1 MVLRVLSTPAQSPR
15 STPTSSDQF
24 VEHLIDP
31 TGVTEDFS
39 HFTLNPLPSE
49 VALPDSSSETSLD
62 TVAYDLNDELFSL
75 QLGSTKYFIAR
86 DRLELY
92 EQLSSAHIDSNFR
105 SLAPEDRLHLVSL
118 HCIEYPMLPT
128 SSAYTPAPMTTPGN
142 SSSTG
147 NTASI
152 STIIIADKNYSINKL
167 QGQEDYQIW
176 RIQVEDMFQDVEVWD
191 IVNKTSTR
199 PSNNDPT
206 GQATWD
212 KKNRAALGALRRRVD
227 TGPMTHVARCMLVSE
242 AWKILKNQYRSL
254 GVATMT
260 MLRNKFTSLRMS
272 KGDDL
277 ESHIKELRKIFND
290 LNIALL
296 AESTD
301 QLKEIEF
308 IRQLLVSLPE
318 SWQILMSVIPQH
330 PEPNDTD
337 GTKLSIDIQS
347 RLLAEYHHRK
357 SQNAEKAL
365 FARNCKVPHSLC
377 GRFSQSPSARIENI
391 CQNCNIPGHK
401 RHECR
406 KPGGGAYKGNN
417 QQNNAPRNRG
427 NSRRPSNSR
436 NYSNNRRNNRPNDT
450 RDNDEHA
457 NFAAAKEFAYS
468 FNFSHA
474 TPHSTSRE
482 LITAPYDPLPTFS
495 KSPNCVQQYFSKY
508 FQHFSFSIQSL
519 AQYGIGLD
527 DAWIINS
534 GASCHVT
541 NRCEHL

>member
-1 MVLRVLSTPAQSPR
+1 MYGSWLSTPAQSPR
-15 STPTSSDQF
+15 SSPTSSDQF

-75 QLGSTKYFIAR
+75 QLGSTEYFIAR

-118 HCIEYPMLPT
+118 HRIEYPTPPT
-128 SSAYTPAPMTTPGN
+128 SSAYTPALMTTPGN

-147 NTASI
+147 NTAAI

-191 IVNKTSTR
+191 IVNETSTQ

-212 KKNRAALGALRRRVD
+212 KKNRAALGALHHHVD
-227 TGPMTHVARCMLVSE
+227 TGPMTHIACCTLVSK
-242 AWKILKNQYRSL
+242 AWKILKNQYQLL

-260 MLRNKFTSLRMS
+260 MLHNKFMSLCMS
-272 KGDDL
+272 EGDDL

-290 LNIALL
+290 LNITLL
-296 AESTD
+296 AKSTN

-308 IRQLLVSLPE
+308 IQQLLVSLPE
-318 SWQILMSVIPQH
+318 SWQILVSVIPQH

-337 GTKLSIDIQS
+337 STKLSIDIQS
-347 RLLAEYHHRK
+347 CLLAEYHRCK
-357 SQNAEKAL
+357 SQNTKKAL
-365 FARNCKVPHSLC
+365 FAHNHKVPHSSH
-377 GRFSQSPSARIENI
+377 GRFSQSPSAHIENI

-401 RHECR
+401 QHECR
-406 KPGGGAYKGNN
+406 KPGGGTYKGNN
-417 QQNNAPRNRG
+417 
-427 NSRRPSNSR
+427 
-436 NYSNNRRNNRPNDT
+436 
-450 RDNDEHA
+450 
-457 NFAAAKEFAYS
+457 
-468 FNFSHA
+468 
-474 TPHSTSRE
+474 
-482 LITAPYDPLPTFS
+482 
-495 KSPNCVQQYFSKY
+495 
-508 FQHFSFSIQSL
+508 
-519 AQYGIGLD
+519 
-527 DAWIINS
+527 
-534 GASCHVT
+534 
-541 NRCEHL
+541 